1 MTFEEIILKKEDQI
15 ATITLNRPQKK
26 NALTYRMF
34 EEMLTAID
42 EVHKDRSIRVVV
54 LAGAG
59 EAFCAGGDFKF
70 AELKEEILSP
80 QQAEDLWVQVKVAEP
95 PGQLFNIVHKV
106 ILGLLH
112 LDKPVIAMIKGDV
125 VGGGFGL
132 SLACDMR
139 VGARNAR
146 FLIGY
151 PRLGFVPDFGEAWTL
166 PRVVG
171 LGKALEIF
179 MACEFVN
186 AEEAYRIGL
195 LNRLVAVEELEN
207 ETKRLARNIMR
218 IPPITQRMI
227 KQQVY
232 SGLEGDY
239 RSSLLFSIACS
250 QLAMA
255 ARDQFEA
262 VKAFADH
269 RTPIYK
275 DIPLFED

>member
-1 MTFEEIILKKEDQI
+1 MAFEEVILTKQDRI
-15 ATITLNRPQKK
+15 ATITLNRPQKM

-34 EEMLTAID
+34 EEILTAID
-42 EVHKDRSIRVVV
+42 EVHKDRSIRVLV

-70 AELKEEILSP
+70 AELKEHKIGL
-80 QQAEDLWVQVKVAEP
+80 QQAEDIWVQIKAADP
-95 PGQLFNIVHKV
+95 PGQLFNIVQKV
-106 ILGLLH
+106 IFGLLH
-112 LDKPVIAMIKGDV
+112 LDKPAIAMIKGDV

-139 VGARNAR
+139 VGAHNAR

-171 LGKALEIF
+171 LGKALEIV
-179 MACEFVN
+179 MGCEFIN

-207 ETKRLARNIMR
+207 ETRRLAQSIMR

-227 KQQVY
+227 KQQMY
-232 SGLEGDY
+232 GALESDY
-239 RSSLLFSIACS
+239 RSSLLFSVACS
-250 QLAMA
+250 HLAMA
-255 ARDQFEA
+255 AKDQHEA
-262 VKAFADH
+262 INAFAEH

-275 DIPLFED
+275 DTPLFED